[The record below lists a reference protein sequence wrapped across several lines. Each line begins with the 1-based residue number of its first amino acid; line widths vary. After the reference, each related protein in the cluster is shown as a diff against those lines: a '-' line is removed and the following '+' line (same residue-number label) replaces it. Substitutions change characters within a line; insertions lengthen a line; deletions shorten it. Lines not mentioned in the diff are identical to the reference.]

1 VWDVVDEFV
10 GRSRGNP
17 AVQLLCEDARAR
29 LRARQRRM
37 PHRVDSQVREA
48 FAQEPRLRAPR
59 RGDLAERVGVAVS
72 GDGEAADRHAN
83 SFQRNVDNV
92 VLSVEDDGMERKDE
106 IGRPEQSGQAG
117 GPASARHAEAQREF
131 AATRH
136 VLEAGAGALE
146 PRPWRPAPAPPS
158 AVDLA
163 HFALWSSGQAA
174 GADPAGAHVD
184 RGQDDATLLS
194 GLALLP
200 AARAEVEGL
209 EAGLLFMARSHGL
222 TWAQIAEAMGFRS
235 PQACQQHFAR
245 LTGRVEG
252 RS

>member
-1 VWDVVDEFV
+1 
-10 GRSRGNP
+10 
-17 AVQLLCEDARAR
+17 
-29 LRARQRRM
+29 
-37 PHRVDSQVREA
+37 
-48 FAQEPRLRAPR
+48 
-59 RGDLAERVGVAVS
+59 
-72 GDGEAADRHAN
+72 
-83 SFQRNVDNV
+83 

-158 AVDLA
+158 
-163 HFALWSSGQAA
+163 
-174 GADPAGAHVD
+174 ADPAGAHVD